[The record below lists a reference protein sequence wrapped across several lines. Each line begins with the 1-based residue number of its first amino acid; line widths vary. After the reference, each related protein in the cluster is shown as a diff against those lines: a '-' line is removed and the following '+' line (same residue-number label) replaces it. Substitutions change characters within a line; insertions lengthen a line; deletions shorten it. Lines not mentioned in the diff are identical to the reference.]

1 MPELNQIAPDLFGA
15 RLAFRKPRR
24 VNLLATLLGG
34 RRPGGAMDAENTTNS
49 LHRIWLRPD
58 VMAASLAIN
67 VLALALPIAILQ
79 IYDRVIRHE
88 AFSTL
93 IVLTLGVLVAFSL
106 EFVLRVARARILSAE
121 GARYDHRESC
131 RALARLLAADIES
144 FKRSTPGAH
153 AERFNAIQAVR
164 NYYCQAG
171 ALLADL
177 PFAFLFVAAIGVIA
191 GWMAIVPLLLLVGFV
206 ALGLRLARQLT
217 VETGRRER
225 SDVKRHNFLVE
236 CIAGIATIKS
246 LGLEASMQRR
256 YERLQEDSA
265 EAFGAITR
273 MTGQT
278 QAVAGELA
286 QAAAVV
292 TVTVGA
298 VAVASGGLT
307 IGGLAAT
314 TILTGRFLQ
323 PVLKGLSLWAR
334 YPFIRLAEAK
344 LRGLDELV
352 PQLAGDRLLPDRPA
366 PLSLEGVSFRY
377 EGAARNAVDR
387 VTLELPPDRYIAI
400 TGATSSGRSTLL
412 KLLNGLLTPTEGS
425 IRYAGVPLRL
435 YEPQDL
441 ARQIALMPT
450 SPTIYGGTL
459 LENLTLFEGGPVK
472 RRALALCRLLG
483 LEDYVAG
490 LSRGLDTPLS
500 GGADTPLGIAQRIS
514 IVRVLAHDPRIV
526 LFDTANA
533 ALDHEADRQLLSYFE
548 HHKGKRAAVFVT
560 ERPSYLKLC
569 DEVYEMADGRLRR
582 RTGAEPATRAA
593 KGVA

>member
-1 MPELNQIAPDLFGA
+1 MN
-15 RLAFRKPRR
+15 
-24 VNLLATLLGG
+24 
-34 RRPGGAMDAENTTNS
+34 AENGTKS
-49 LHRIWLRPD
+49 LHRMWMRPD

-67 VLALALPIAILQ
+67 LLALALPIAILQ

-93 IVLTLGVLVAFSL
+93 IVLSLGVLAAFAL
-106 EFVLRVARARILSAE
+106 EFVLRVGRARIMSAE
-121 GARYDHRESC
+121 GARYDHRESR
-131 RALARLLAADIES
+131 RALERLLAADIES
-144 FKRSTPGAH
+144 FKKATPGAH

-164 NYYCQAG
+164 SYYGQAG

-177 PFAFLFVAAIGVIA
+177 PFALLFVLTIGVIA
-191 GWMAIVPLLLLVGFV
+191 GWMALVPLVLLAGFV

-217 VETGRRER
+217 VETGRREK
-225 SDVKRHNFLVE
+225 SDVKRQNFLVE
-236 CIAGIATIKS
+236 CIGGITTIKA
-246 LGLEASMQRR
+246 LGLEAAMQRR

-265 EAFGAITR
+265 DAFGAITR

-278 QAVAGELA
+278 QAIASELA
-286 QAAAVV
+286 QAAAIV
-292 TVTVGA
+292 TVTIGA
-298 VAVASGGLT
+298 VAVVTGSLT

-344 LRGLDELV
+344 LRGLEALT
-352 PQLAGDRLLPDRPA
+352 PQFAGDRPLPEKPA
-366 PLSLEGVSFRY
+366 SLSLENVSFRY

-387 VTLELPPDRYIAI
+387 VTLELAPNRYIGI

-412 KLLNGLLTPTEGS
+412 KLLNGLLTPSEGS
-425 IRYAGVPLRL
+425 IRYDGVPLRL
-435 YEPQDL
+435 YTPQDVR
-441 ARQIALMPT
+441 RQIALMPT

-459 LENLTLFEGGPVK
+459 LENLTLFEDGPVK

-533 ALDHEADRQLLSYFE
+533 ALDHGADSFLLSFFE
-548 HHKGKRAAVFVT
+548 RQKGKRAAVFVT
-560 ERPSYLKLC
+560 DRPSYLRLC
-569 DEVYEMADGRLRR
+569 DEVYDMTEGRLTRR
-582 RTGAEPATRAA
+582 GAGTANARAA
-593 KGVA
+593 GGAA